1 MYLVQVELY
10 SGYRRAERPTSFLFQ
25 GKRFLVDEVER
36 SWIEEEA
43 DLRAQRRIFVVCTK
57 DGGRYKLSYS
67 ESTDT
72 WWLEE
77 LLRRRTLSDG

>member
-1 MYLVQVELY
+1 MYLVQVESY
-10 SGYRRAERPTSFLFQ
+10 AGYRRAERPTSFLFQ
-25 GKRFLVDEVER
+25 GKRFSVEEVER
-36 SWIEEEA
+36 SWTEEES
-43 DLRAQRRIFVVCTK
+43 DLRAQRRIFVVHTK

-77 LLRRRTLSDG
+77 L

>member
-1 MYLVQVELY
+1 MYLVQVESY
-10 SGYRRAERPTSFLFQ
+10 AGYRRAERPTSFFFQ
-25 GKRFLVDEVER
+25 GKRFLVEEVER
-36 SWIEEEA
+36 SWVEEEA
-43 DLRAQRRIFVVCTK
+43 DLRAHRRIFIVSTG

-77 LLRRRTLSDG
+77 L